1 MEQSF
6 ETLSGAVHALRT
18 GAAGSREL
26 VTAAL
31 ADADALDPL
40 LGVFVTR
47 FPEQA
52 LAAAREAD
60 ALPAGER
67 GPLHGVPLAVK
78 DNFAAAEGPVT
89 AQSPA
94 HDPGLWRGLDAPAVT
109 RLRSAG
115 AVVIGKTT
123 MAEYAMGRPDPAHSF
138 PVPRNPW
145 DVERWTGGS
154 STGNGAGIAA
164 GIFLGALGT
173 DTSGSVRLPAA
184 LCGATGLKPTQGLVP
199 LDRCLPLSP
208 SQDVAGPM
216 GVSAADCGLLLS
228 ALTGRSYVPGETG
241 ETGETGEIGE
251 SGVRGLRIG
260 VPYGLVD
267 APGVTGACRSAF
279 VEALRVLAELGAETR
294 EFELPEFP
302 SLLAVNAT
310 VMLGEAFAAHGA
322 RLAARWELHGRA
334 FRRLAAAGAALGPG
348 LVDRARLTG
357 KALTA
362 GLLERMDGPGG
373 VDVIATPTWPAGAR
387 PYHQEVAPGDE
398 LNLTAPWNA
407 TGFPALAL
415 PMGADEAGLPL
426 SLQLVARPY
435 AERTLLGAGAA
446 YQRATAWHLR
456 RATPDPATRPRP
468 LPEPPP
474 AEGARETADDLVTAA
489 LTAAGLTP
497 DPADLTAVRATAHAL
512 LKSAHELAQAH
523 PEPV

>member
-1 MEQSF
+1 MERRMPYIEQKF
-6 ETLSGAVHALRT
+6 ETLSGAVHALRS
-18 GAAGSREL
+18 GAVSSREV

-47 FPEQA
+47 FPERA

-184 LCGATGLKPTQGLVP
+184 LCGTTGLKPTHGLVC

-241 ETGETGEIGE
+241 GTGL
-251 SGVRGLRIG
+251 RGLRIG
-260 VPYGLVD
+260 VPYSLVEG
-267 APGVTGACRSAF
+267 PSVTGACRSAF
-279 VEALRVLAELGAETR
+279 AEALRVLAGLGAQTR

-357 KALTA
+357 AALTA

-387 PYHQEVAPGDE
+387 PYVHEAAPGDE

-415 PMGADEAGLPL
+415 PMGTDGAGLPL

-435 AERTLLGAGAA
+435 AERALLGAGAA

-456 RATPDPATRPRP
+456 RATPDPAIRPRP

-474 AEGARETADDLVTAA
+474 AEGAREPADDLVTAA

-497 DPADLTAVRATAHAL
+497 DPEDLTAVRATAHAL
-512 LKSAHELAQAH
+512 LRSAHELAQAH
-523 PEPV
+523 PEPA

>member
-18 GAAGSREL
+18 GAVSSREL
-26 VTAAL
+26 VTDAL

-52 LAAAREAD
+52 LATARAAD

-67 GPLHGVPLAVK
+67 GSLHGVPVAVK

-184 LCGATGLKPTQGLVP
+184 LCGTTGLKPTHGLVP

-216 GVSAADCGLLLS
+216 AVSAADCGLLLS
-228 ALTGRSYVPGETG
+228 ALTGGSYVPRGVGEA
-241 ETGETGEIGE
+241 
-251 SGVRGLRIG
+251 GVRGLRIG

-267 APGVTGACRSAF
+267 APGITGACRSAF
-279 VEALRVLAELGAETR
+279 AEALRVLTELGAETR
-294 EFELPEFP
+294 EFELPEFS

-348 LVDRARLTG
+348 LVDGARLTG
-357 KALTA
+357 AALTA

-387 PYHQEVAPGDE
+387 PYHQEAAPGDE
-398 LNLTAPWNA
+398 LNLTAPWNP

-415 PMGADEAGLPL
+415 PMGADGAGLPL
-426 SLQLVARPY
+426 SLQFVARPH

-456 RATPDPATRPRP
+456 RATPDPGARPRP

-474 AEGARETADDLVTAA
+474 TEAARETADDLVTAA
-489 LTAAGLTP
+489 LNAAGLTP

-523 PEPV
+523 PEPA

>member
-1 MEQSF
+1 M
-6 ETLSGAVHALRT
+6 GDAVHALRT
-18 GAAGSREL
+18 GAVGSREL

-52 LAAAREAD
+52 LAAARAAD

-184 LCGATGLKPTQGLVP
+184 LCGTTGLKPTHGLVP

-216 GVSAADCGLLLS
+216 AVSAADCGLLLS
-228 ALTGRSYVPGETG
+228 ALTGRSYVPRGVGEA
-241 ETGETGEIGE
+241 
-251 SGVRGLRIG
+251 GVRGLRIG

-267 APGVTGACRSAF
+267 APAVTGACRSAF
-279 VEALRVLAELGAETR
+279 AEALRALTELGAETR

-302 SLLAVNAT
+302 ALLSVNAT
-310 VMLGEAFAAHGA
+310 VMLGEAFAVHGA
-322 RLAARWELHGRA
+322 RLAERWELHGRA

-348 LVDRARLTG
+348 LVDRARLAG

-362 GLLERMDGPGG
+362 VLLDRMDGPGG

-387 PYHQEVAPGDE
+387 PYHQEAAPGDE

-415 PMGADEAGLPL
+415 PMGADGSGLPL

-435 AERTLLGAGAA
+435 AERTLLAAGAA

-456 RATPDPATRPRP
+456 RAAPDPATRPRP

-474 AEGARETADDLVTAA
+474 APAPAPAQETAADDLVTAA

-512 LKSAHELAQAH
+512 LKSAHELAPAH
-523 PEPV
+523 PEPA

>member
-1 MEQSF
+1 MERHSSRMEQSF

-18 GAAGSREL
+18 GAVSSREL

-47 FPEQA
+47 FPGQA

-60 ALPAGER
+60 ARPAGER

-94 HDPGLWRGLDAPAVT
+94 HDPGLWRGLDASAVT

-184 LCGATGLKPTQGLVP
+184 LCGTTGLKPTHGLVP

-228 ALTGRSYVPGETG
+228 ALTGRPYVPDEAGET
-241 ETGETGEIGE
+241 
-251 SGVRGLRIG
+251 GVRGLRIG
-260 VPYGLVD
+260 VPYGLVE

-279 VEALRVLAELGAETR
+279 AEALRGLAELGAETR

-310 VMLGEAFAAHGA
+310 VMLGEAFAAHGT

-357 KALTA
+357 AALTA

-387 PYHQEVAPGDE
+387 PYHQEAAPGDE
-398 LNLTAPWNA
+398 LNFTAPWNA

-426 SLQLVARPY
+426 SLQLVARPH

-456 RATPDPATRPRP
+456 RATPDPAIRPRP

-474 AEGARETADDLVTAA
+474 AEGALETAGDLVTAA
-489 LTAAGLTP
+489 LAAAGLAP
-497 DPADLTAVRATAHAL
+497 GPEDLTAVRATAHAL
-512 LKSAHELAQAH
+512 LKSARELAQAH
-523 PEPV
+523 PEPA